1 MLDYQR
7 SNARIVFF
15 DPHHRGRSSCTCLW
29 RRSWGLG
36 WGSNGSRWPSC
47 LSRRRWNLV
56 PLGFLPHSLWFP
68 CTASLRWSVCWHAG
82 PTSKDNKN
90 SWERRITALKC
101 DEISRKTLRKGT
113 LFCIFITFCI
123 KYVKCFIA
131 ASLVLLCSCR
141 PCSPHGHSCY
151 LRICCVLDY
160 VLQVKYSSSISLNIT
175 ALIRYIGVIL
185 NVINLPIAHKL
196 ALWPFYWT
204 HILGGLSI
212 IGSTAKPRA

>member
-1 MLDYQR
+1 MRLCRCRQRVWFWRSQEDRRSRVRSHQRHLQMLDYQR

-131 ASLVLLCSCR
+131 ASLVLLC
-141 PCSPHGHSCY
+141 
-151 LRICCVLDY
+151 
-160 VLQVKYSSSISLNIT
+160 
-175 ALIRYIGVIL
+175 GV
-185 NVINLPIAHKL
+185 VGPAVHMGTPVTWES
-196 ALWPFYWT
+196 AVY
-204 HILGGLSI
+204 
-212 IGSTAKPRA
+212 